1 MTSRENAFSA
11 RPGGNVPVWDDERR
25 MTALKAEP
33 AEAPPPPES
42 TGPRNFGGYVGAF
55 DGMRGIGL
63 VAVLLYHGGYT
74 ILPGAYFSI
83 SMFFTLSGF
92 LITML
97 MLKEVARNGRIALGA
112 FWLRRARRL
121 LPAALVTLLG
131 ILLLRR
137 YFTAIAPSR
146 LRGDVLAGLGY
157 IENWWLIHTNQ
168 AYGAIFSEG
177 SPVQHFW
184 SLAIEEQYYLFFP
197 LLMIAL
203 HKLVVRNLR
212 IAAVLAGLTA
222 ASFAYA
228 ASLSANLDRAY
239 YNTFSRA
246 SEILFGILAAFLVAR
261 FDRDRTDGTRHT
273 IDAVGIAAILGMAWL
288 WSSIDL
294 HDSFVFRGGTFLN
307 SLFTC
312 VVIVACLQPGIVARF
327 LNVAP
332 WRRFG
337 SISYGVYLV
346 HWPIFLVL
354 DENRLGLGHNKTFV
368 VRVAVTLAVAIAMYH
383 LFENPIRRNK
393 MLPGRAFF
401 VAVAIGTAAV
411 IGLAINLPDDDPN
424 VLDLST
430 ASPVSGQLTALKDT
444 PPVAG
449 DQRVMVVGDSMSWSV
464 WVGLDEWGKTH
475 HVQFGRYSAL
485 GCGVG
490 GPGTLDYLGLVRSS
504 FPDCGQWHHEM
515 GKAVRSFRP
524 DTVLVVIGLA
534 DISPRK
540 FGDGRF
546 HSLGDPGFDA
556 RLTQRVQRVAR
567 TLTSTGATL
576 RWTTFPHVDIPF
588 SSGGTGDPPFV
599 ENDPKRMDELNA
611 LVASA
616 LTDVPNAS
624 MLDLA
629 GYMRSRPGGELDTAF
644 RPDGAHLSA
653 SGTDEVA
660 RWLGPQLQP

>member
-1 MTSRENAFSA
+1 
-11 RPGGNVPVWDDERR
+11 

-33 AEAPPPPES
+33 AEAPPPPERS
-42 TGPRNFGGYVGAF
+42 GPRNFGGYVGAF

-63 VAVLLYHGGYT
+63 AAVLIYHAGYT
-74 ILPGAYFSI
+74 FLPGAYFSI

-97 MLKEVARNGRIALGA
+97 MIKEVTRNGRVALGA

-121 LPAALVTLLG
+121 LPAALATLIG

-137 YFTAIAPSR
+137 YYTAISPSR

-157 IENWWLIHTNQ
+157 VENWWLIHTNQ

-197 LLMIAL
+197 LLMVVL
-203 HKLVVRNLR
+203 FRVFVRNLR
-212 IAAVLAGLTA
+212 ITVALAVLTA
-222 ASFAYA
+222 ASFLYA
-228 ASLSANLDRAY
+228 ASLSSNLDHAY

-246 SEILFGILAAFLVAR
+246 SEILTGIVAAFLVAHL
-261 FDRDRTDGTRHT
+261 DRDRSEGARRT
-273 IDAVGIAAILGMAWL
+273 IDTIAIAAIVGMAWL

-294 HDSFVFRGGTFLN
+294 HDPFVFRGGTLLN
-307 SLFTC
+307 SVFTC
-312 VVIVACLQPGIVARF
+312 VVIVACLQPGIVARV

-346 HWPIFLVL
+346 HWPLFLIL
-354 DENRLGLGHNKTFV
+354 TQTRLGLGHNATFA
-368 VRVAVTLAVAIAMYH
+368 VRVAVTLVVAIGMYH
-383 LFENPIRRNK
+383 LFENPIRRGK
-393 MLPGRAFF
+393 LLPGRAFF
-401 VAVAIGTAAV
+401 VAVAVGTALV

-430 ASPVSGQLTALKDT
+430 ASPVSGQLATLKDT
-444 PPVAG
+444 PTVAG
-449 DQRVMVVGDSMSWSV
+449 DERVMVVGDSMSWSV
-464 WVGLDEWGKTH
+464 WVGLDEWGKSH

-490 GPGTLDYLGLVRSS
+490 GPGTIDYLGLVRQS
-504 FPDCGQWHHEM
+504 FPDCGQWHREL
-515 GKAVRSFRP
+515 GTAVRSFRP
-524 DTVLVVIGLA
+524 GTVLVVMGLA
-534 DISPRK
+534 DVSPRK
-540 FGDGRF
+540 LADGRF
-546 HSLGDPGFDA
+546 HSIGDPAYDA
-556 RLTQRVQRVAR
+556 RLTRRVQRVAR

-576 RWTTFPHVDIPF
+576 RWATFPHVDIPF

-599 ENDPKRMDELNA
+599 ENDPKRVDELNA
-611 LVASA
+611 LVARA
-616 LTDVPNAS
+616 LADVPGAS
-624 MLDLA
+624 MVDLA
-629 GYMRSRPGGELDTAF
+629 GYARARPGGELDPEF
-644 RPDGAHLSA
+644 RGDGAHFTA
-653 SGTDEVA
+653 SGTAEVA
-660 RWLGPQLQP
+660 KWLGPQLHP

>member
-1 MTSRENAFSA
+1 
-11 RPGGNVPVWDDERR
+11 

-33 AEAPPPPES
+33 AEAAPPPER

-74 ILPGAYFSI
+74 VLPGAFFSI

-97 MLKEVARNGRIALGA
+97 MIKEVARSSRVALGA

-121 LPAALVTLLG
+121 LPAALFTLIG
-131 ILLLRR
+131 VLLLRQ
-137 YFTAIAPSR
+137 YFTAIGPDR
-146 LRGDVLAGLGY
+146 LRGDVLAALAY
-157 IENWWLIHTNQ
+157 VENWWLIHTNQ

-197 LLMIAL
+197 LLMAL
-203 HKLVVRNLR
+203 LYRVVVRNMR
-212 IAAVLAGLTA
+212 IVAVLAVLTA

-228 ASLSANLDRAY
+228 ASLSSNLDRAY

-246 SEILFGILAAFLVAR
+246 SEILTGIVAAFLVAQ
-261 FDRDRTDGTRHT
+261 FDRDRTPGARHG
-273 IDAVGIAAILGMAWL
+273 IDAVGVGAMIGMAWL

-294 HDSFVFRGGTFLN
+294 HSPFVFRGATLLN

-312 VVIVACLQPGIVARF
+312 IVIVACLQPGVVTRF

-332 WRRFG
+332 IRRFG
-337 SISYGVYLV
+337 MISYGVYLV
-346 HWPIFLVL
+346 HWPIFLIL
-354 DENRLGLGHNKTFV
+354 DEHRLGLGHNETFV
-368 VRVAVTLAVAIAMYH
+368 VRVLVTLAVAISMYH
-383 LFENPIRRNK
+383 LFENPIRRGK
-393 MLPGRAFF
+393 LLPGRSFF

-411 IGLAINLPDDDPN
+411 IGLALLLPDDDPN

-430 ASPVSGQLTALKDT
+430 SSPVTGQLSDLRSMPTI
-444 PPVAG
+444 AG

-464 WVGLDEWGKTH
+464 FIGLDDWGKTH
-475 HVQFGRYSAL
+475 HAQFGRYSAL
-485 GCGVG
+485 GCGIG
-490 GPGTLDYLGLVRSS
+490 GTGELDYLGLVRST
-504 FPDCGQWHHEM
+504 FPDCGQWHRDLDD
-515 GKAVRSFRP
+515 ALRAFRP

-534 DISPRK
+534 DVSPRK
-540 FGDGRF
+540 FPDGKFRN
-546 HSLGDPGFDA
+546 LGDPEFDA
-556 RLTQRVQRVAR
+556 RLTAHVRRVAR

-576 RWTTFPHVDIPF
+576 RWATFPHVNIPF

-599 ENDPKRMDELNA
+599 ENEPKRMDALNA
-611 LVASA
+611 LVARAIS
-616 LTDVPNAS
+616 DVPRAS

-629 GYMRSRPGGELDTAF
+629 AYMRARPGGELDPDF

-653 SGTDEVA
+653 AGSTEVA
-660 RWLGPQLQP
+660 RWLGPQLVP

>member
-1 MTSRENAFSA
+1 
-11 RPGGNVPVWDDERR
+11 

-33 AEAPPPPES
+33 AEAAPTPER

-97 MLKEVARNGRIALGA
+97 MIKEVSRKGRVALGA

-121 LPAALVTLLG
+121 LPAAVLTLLG

-137 YFTAIAPSR
+137 YYTTISPSR

-157 IENWWLIHTNQ
+157 VENWWLIHTNQ

-197 LLMIAL
+197 LLMVVLFRA
-203 HKLVVRNLR
+203 VVRNLR
-212 IAAVLAGLTA
+212 IAAVLAFLTA

-228 ASLSANLDRAY
+228 ASLSSNLDRAY

-246 SEILFGILAAFLVAR
+246 SEILTGILAAFLVAQ
-261 FDRDRTDGTRHT
+261 FDRERRDGTRHT
-273 IDAVGIAAILGMAWL
+273 IDALGVAAIVGMAWL
-288 WSSIDL
+288 WATIDL
-294 HDSFVFRGGTFLN
+294 HDPFVFRGGTLLN
-307 SLFTC
+307 SIFTC

-346 HWPIFLVL
+346 HWPIFLIL
-354 DENRLGLGHNKTFV
+354 TEHRLGLGHNKTFA
-368 VRVAVTLAVAIAMYH
+368 VRVAVTLVVAISMYH
-383 LFENPIRRNK
+383 LFENPIRRGK
-393 MLPGRAFF
+393 LLPGRAFY

-411 IGLAINLPDDDPN
+411 IGLALNLPDDDPN

-430 ASPVSGQLTALKDT
+430 PSPVSGQLTALRDA
-444 PPVAG
+444 PPAAG

-464 WVGLDEWGKTH
+464 FVGLDEWGKTH

-485 GCGVG
+485 GCGIG
-490 GPGTLDYLGLVRSS
+490 GPGTIDYLGLVRQS
-504 FPDCGQWHHEM
+504 FPDCGQWHHDL

-534 DISPRK
+534 DVSPRK
-540 FGDGRF
+540 FPDGKF
-546 HSLGDPGFDA
+546 HNIGDPQYDA
-556 RLTQRVQRVAR
+556 RLTERVQRVAR

-576 RWTTFPHVDIPF
+576 RWATFPHVDIPF

-599 ENDPKRMDELNA
+599 ENDPKRIDELNA

-616 LTDVPNAS
+616 LADVPGAS
-624 MLDLA
+624 MVDLA
-629 GYMRSRPGGELDTAF
+629 GYARNRPGGELDPDF
-644 RPDGAHLSA
+644 RGDGAHFTA
-653 SGTDEVA
+653 SGTAEVA
-660 RWLGPQLQP
+660 NWLGPQLQP

>member
-11 RPGGNVPVWDDERR
+11 RPGRNCPVWDDEQR

-33 AEAPPPPES
+33 AEAPPPPARK
-42 TGPRNFGGYVGAF
+42 GPRNFGGYVGAF

-74 ILPGAYFSI
+74 ILPGAFFSI

-97 MLKEVARNGRIALGA
+97 MIKEVARSDRVALGA

-121 LPAALVTLLG
+121 LPAALFTLIG
-131 ILLLRR
+131 ILLLHRS
-137 YFTAIAPSR
+137 FTAIAPSR

-157 IENWWLIHTNQ
+157 VENWWLIHTNQ

-184 SLAIEEQYYLFFP
+184 SLAIEEQYYLLFP
-197 LLMIAL
+197 LLMVGL
-203 HKLVVRNLR
+203 FRVFVRNVR
-212 IAAVLAGLTA
+212 IAVVVAFLTA

-228 ASLSANLDRAY
+228 ASLSSNLDRAY

-246 SEILFGILAAFLVAR
+246 SEILVGILAAFLVAQ
-261 FDRDRTDGTRHT
+261 FDRDRTDGTRHAV
-273 IDAVGIAAILGMAWL
+273 DALGVVAILGMAWL
-288 WSSIDL
+288 WSTVDL
-294 HDSFVFRGGTFLN
+294 HDPFVFRGGTLLN
-307 SLFTC
+307 SIFTC
-312 VVIVACLQPGIVARF
+312 IVIVACLQPGLVARGLTF
-327 LNVAP
+327 TPIRL
-332 WRRFG
+332 FG

-346 HWPIFLVL
+346 HWPIFLIL

-368 VRVAVTLAVAIAMYH
+368 VRLLVTLTVAIAMYF
-383 LFENPIRRNK
+383 LFENPIRRGK
-393 MLPGRAFF
+393 LLRGRSFF

-411 IGLAINLPDDDPN
+411 IGLALALPDDDPN

-430 ASPVSGQLTALKDT
+430 ASPVSGQLTDLKDT
-444 PPVAG
+444 PKVAG

-475 HVQFGRYSAL
+475 DVQFGRYSAL

-504 FPDCGQWHHEM
+504 FPDCGQWHHDM
-515 GKAVRSFRP
+515 GQAVRSFRP
-524 DTVLVVIGLA
+524 NTVLVVIGLA

-540 FGDGRF
+540 FPDGKF
-546 HSLGDPGFDA
+546 HSLGDPVFDA
-556 RLTQRVQRVAR
+556 RLTKHAQRVAR

-616 LTDVPNAS
+616 LADVPNAS

-629 GYMRSRPGGELDTAF
+629 AYMRSRPGGELDSSF

-653 SGTDEVA
+653 SGTEEVA
-660 RWLGPQLQP
+660 KWLGPQLQP

>member
-1 MTSRENAFSA
+1 
-11 RPGGNVPVWDDERR
+11 

-33 AEAPPPPES
+33 AEAPPPPAR

-63 VAVLLYHGGYT
+63 VAVLVYHGGYT
-74 ILPGAYFSI
+74 FLPGAFFSI

-97 MLKEVARNGRIALGA
+97 MIKEVARNGRIALGA

-121 LPAALVTLLG
+121 LPAALLTLIG
-131 ILLLRR
+131 VLLLRR
-137 YFTAIAPSR
+137 YFTSIAPSR
-146 LRGDVLAGLGY
+146 LRGDVLAALGY
-157 IENWWLIHTNQ
+157 VENWWLIHTNQ

-197 LLMIAL
+197 LLMVAL
-203 HKLVVRNLR
+203 HRLVVRNLR
-212 IAAVLAGLTA
+212 IAAVLAALTA

-228 ASLSANLDRAY
+228 AWLSPNLDRAY

-246 SEILFGILAAFLVAR
+246 SEILVGILAAFLVAQ
-261 FDRDRTDGTRHT
+261 FDRERTDGARHA
-273 IDAVGIAAILGMAWL
+273 IDALGIVAIVGMAWL

-294 HDSFVFRGGTFLN
+294 HDPFVFRGGTLFN
-307 SLFTC
+307 SIFTC
-312 VVIVACLQPGIVARF
+312 LVIVACLQPGIVARF

-346 HWPIFLVL
+346 HWPIFLIL
-354 DENRLGLGHNKTFV
+354 DEARLGLGHNKTFAV
-368 VRVAVTLAVAIAMYH
+368 QVAVTLVVAISMYH
-383 LFENPIRRNK
+383 LFENPIRRGK
-393 MLPGRAFF
+393 MLPGRTFF
-401 VAVAIGTAAV
+401 VMVAIGTALV
-411 IGLAINLPDDDPN
+411 MGLALNLPDDDPN

-430 ASPVSGQLTALKDT
+430 ASPVSGQLAALHDT
-444 PPVAG
+444 KPIAG

-464 WVGLDEWGKTH
+464 WVGLDDWGKTH
-475 HVQFGRYSAL
+475 KVQFGRYSAL
-485 GCGVG
+485 GCGIG

-504 FPDCGQWHHEM
+504 FPDCGQWHKNM
-515 GKAVRSFRP
+515 GQAVRSFRP
-524 DTVLVVIGLA
+524 NTVVVVMGLA
-534 DISPRK
+534 DLSPRK
-540 FGDGRF
+540 FPDGKF
-546 HSLGDPGFDA
+546 HSLGDPAFDA
-556 RLTQRVQRVAR
+556 RLTKRIQRLAR
-567 TLTSTGATL
+567 TLTSTGASL
-576 RWTTFPHVDIPF
+576 RWATFPHVDIPF
-588 SSGGTGDPPFV
+588 TAGGTGDPPFV

-616 LTDVPNAS
+616 IADVPRAS

-629 GYMRSRPGGELDTAF
+629 GYMRSRPGGELESSF

-653 SGTDEVA
+653 TGTNEVA
-660 RWLGPQLQP
+660 RWLGPQLTP